1 MPEIPKLEFGDRL
14 VKVLRTEG
22 EEILEDNFL
31 PAKELEDKNILE
43 IKQEHEFNKIK
54 DALDEGTITLQLD
67 FLCGGEH
74 LPENFKHAVIF
85 YHLMMKILDSLIFF
99 AQSEVK
105 ILRPI
110 TVYLYMLNSEI
121 FFTRTSTGMKIFI
134 VYFWYN
140 KTKQNQ

>member
-14 VKVLRTEG
+14 VKVLGTEG
-22 EEILEDNFL
+22 EEILEDSFL

-54 DALDEGTITLQLD
+54 DALERELL
-67 FLCGGEH
+67 LCNLIFYVVGSICQRISNT
-74 LPENFKHAVIF
+74 PVIF

-110 TVYLYMLNSEI
+110 TVYLHMLNSEI